1 MKFRQT
7 SNKLRDVEISLTPL
21 IDLFLNILVFFLI
34 STSFSQNKWIQIN
47 LPKTE
52 SGEVSTEN
60 KILAIAL
67 DNNDGVFLNKEKISQ
82 DSLIETLKGQQD
94 KAIPVILAADELA
107 AHGKVMQILD
117 QIKLAGL
124 NNISVLSTE

>member
-1 MKFRQT
+1 MRFRQR
-7 SNKLRDVEISLTPL
+7 SNNLRDVEISLTPL

-67 DNNDGVFLNKEKISQ
+67 DKNNDVFLNKEKISQ
-82 DSLIETLKGQQD
+82 NLLIQTLKDQQD
-94 KAIPVILAADELA
+94 KSIPVILAADEVS

>member
-67 DNNDGVFLNKEKISQ
+67 DNNNGVFLNKEKISQ
-82 DSLIETLKGQQD
+82 DSLIETLSRQQD
-94 KAIPVILAADELA
+94 KSIPVILAADELA

>member
-1 MKFRQT
+1 MRFRQR
-7 SNKLRDVEISLTPL
+7 SNNLRDVEISLTPL

-67 DNNDGVFLNKEKISQ
+67 DKNNDIFLNKEKISQ
-82 DSLIETLKGQQD
+82 NLLIESLNNQQD
-94 KAIPVILAADELA
+94 KSIPVILAADEVA